1 MKHNTTVI
9 HCCRKKLRK
18 GRSLFSQAV
27 DYIALRGLIFMLCY
41 MWFGGNIQNNVA
53 KVLLSAVTAAFIS
66 ISLDLINSLRL
77 DSLIKKERSAAAEQ
91 ELNRRISLLSE
102 KQRNEIIA
110 NHIAAH
116 RESFGSDKL
125 ICHISRASG
134 ISADDVIKAARA
146 AQVRSASTAVLF
158 YSGSISNDARITAYR
173 LEDTAIEFISLRS
186 VLGKNDLNKLM
197 PTTQE
202 ADTIIISQAESEYQ
216 KRKAAMTSPF
226 AEGHTRRYL
235 LCAACLTAMSFF
247 VEFSLYFRLMAA
259 ACITMAA
266 TAWWLNRASA

>member
-1 MKHNTTVI
+1 MKNNPTVVR
-9 HCCRKKLRK
+9 CCRKKLRK

-116 RESFGSDKL
+116 RESFGNDKL

-158 YSGSISNDARITAYR
+158 YSGNISNEARITAYR

-202 ADTIIISQAESEYQ
+202 ADTIIISQAQAEYQ

-259 ACITMAA
+259 ACIMMAA